1 MRQIGR
7 ELWVENCCVMGIV
20 KLCLLLIMLFGGVI
34 LRDYPYSIIC
44 MLLLTSME
52 FTVLRLYGQID
63 YILPQTSWEKKRS
76 VIIKS
81 ALVAGLYS
89 AVNTA
94 GYVWLACRRTD
105 DSWDLELVL
114 FLIYMTV
121 VLFLYYFNYRA
132 GLFCVG
138 SGQIPKPE
146 TVEKTGRPENSEG
159 PETVEKAGRREN
171 SEGPEAVEK
180 TDRPEQPGKP
190 EDWHEYKG
198 IGISTLASLLSVFS
212 CIFYIC
218 YRFGNVRF
226 PLALADYDAEIMLV
240 LGGITLVLEL
250 REVNHCIQWMDYSEY
265 REA

>member
-7 ELWVENCCVMGIV
+7 ELWVENCCVMGVV
-20 KLCLLLIMLFGGVI
+20 KLCLLLIMLFGGVL

-52 FTVLRLYGQID
+52 FTILRLYGQID

-121 VLFLYYFNYRA
+121 VLFFYYFNYRA

-146 TVEKTGRPENSEG
+146 TVEKTGRPENPERSE
-159 PETVEKAGRREN
+159 K
-171 SEGPEAVEK
+171 S
-180 TDRPEQPGKP
+180 GKP
-190 EDWHEYKG
+190 EDRQEYRG
-198 IGISTLASLLSVFS
+198 IGVSVLASLLSVFS
-212 CIFYIC
+212 CIFYIS

-250 REVNHCIQWMDYSEY
+250 REVIHCIQGMDYSEY